1 MNDLTLGPMSS
12 HKPVSIE
19 DSIVEISVAV
29 RYENFPH
36 GTTVMPPLAGVQQ
49 GVWSVKS
56 VLCSEELKSL

>member
-49 GVWSVKS
+49 GVWSVK
-56 VLCSEELKSL
+56 